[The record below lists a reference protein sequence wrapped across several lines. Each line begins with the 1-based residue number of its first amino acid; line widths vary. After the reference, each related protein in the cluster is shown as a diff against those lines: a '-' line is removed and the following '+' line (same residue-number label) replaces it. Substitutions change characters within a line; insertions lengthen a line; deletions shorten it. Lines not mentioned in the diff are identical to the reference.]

1 MKRILFVD
9 DEPAVLEALQR
20 SLYRH
25 GNQWEMSFVTSALEA
40 LAVLDAGPVD
50 VIVSDLRMPQMD
62 GVQLLEIVRTKYPGI
77 VRIALSG
84 CAERETA
91 LRASGVVHQYLA
103 KPCDQDELVESID
116 RFCASDAI
124 LPNEAVRRVVG
135 AVGDL
140 PLLAQ
145 AGSAL
150 VNALRRP
157 DVTIGDVAP
166 IIAQDVGM
174 TAKVLHLVNS
184 PIFGFLCE
192 ITSLQSAL
200 AVIGLDTLKELVL
213 TAEAFRSF
221 EPCRPIAGFVLADFE
236 AHSVLTAK
244 IAAHLPLAKSILPGS
259 ITSAFLHDIGKLV
272 LAVRL
277 PEVFERSLRL
287 SQEQHRPLHRVE
299 AEVIGVSH
307 AEIGAYLLNLWG
319 LSRSIV
325 DAVCHHHDPPRARST
340 GEGLEMAG
348 VVHVADALANEV
360 AASDESK
367 QEAARNLLDLHY
379 LAGYGVIGDVS
390 RWRVIASNLVKGA
403 QIPEAPRQKP
413 AARSMTAPK
422 TAERCNRL
430 DGELRRSME
439 SIISMVRL
447 LGQTDLTPDQRK
459 CLQVLQSESAAL
471 KSAFEDG
478 FGPGPD

>member
-1 MKRILFVD
+1 MKRVLFVD

-25 GNQWEMSFVTSALEA
+25 GDQWDMGFATSALEA

-62 GVQLLEIVRTKYPGI
+62 GVQLLEIVRTKYPGV

-103 KPCDQDELVESID
+103 KPCDQKELVESID
-116 RFCASDAI
+116 RFCAADAI

-140 PLLAQ
+140 PLLPQ

-150 VNALRRP
+150 VSALRRP
-157 DVTIGDVAP
+157 DVTIGEVAP

-174 TAKVLHLVNS
+174 TAKVLQLVNS
-184 PIFGFLCE
+184 PLFGFLCE

-221 EPCRPIAGFVLADFE
+221 EPARPIAGFVLADFE

-277 PEVFERSLRL
+277 PDLFERSLRV
-287 SQEQHRPLHRVE
+287 SREQHRPLHGVE
-299 AEVIGVSH
+299 AELMGVSH

-325 DAVCHHHDPPRARST
+325 DAVCHHHNPPKT
-340 GEGLEMAG
+340 PPPGEGLEMAG
-348 VVHVADALANEV
+348 IVHIADALANEV
-360 AASDESK
+360 RASDKSK
-367 QEAARNLLDLHY
+367 EEAARNLLDLPY
-379 LAGYGVIGDVS
+379 LAGHDVIDDVS
-390 RWRVIASNLVKGA
+390 HWRVIAKNLVNGA
-403 QIPEAPRQKP
+403 QTPEAARQP
-413 AARSMTAPK
+413 PTAPSMPAQK
-422 TAERCNRL
+422 MAERCNRRN
-430 DGELRRSME
+430 GELRHSLESM
-439 SIISMVRL
+439 ISMVHRL
-447 LGQTDLTPDQRK
+447 LQTDLTPYQRE
-459 CLQVLQSESAAL
+459 CLRVLESEGAVL
-471 KSAFEDG
+471 KSAFDDG
-478 FGPGPD
+478 FGSGRD

>member
-1 MKRILFVD
+1 MKRVLFVD

-20 SLYRH
+20 SLFRH

-157 DVTIGDVAP
+157 DVTIGEVAP

-325 DAVCHHHDPPRARST
+325 DAVCHHHNPPRARPT
-340 GEGLEMAG
+340 GDGLEMAG

-360 AASDESK
+360 RAGDDTKE
-367 QEAARNLLDLHY
+367 EAARNLLDSHY
-379 LAGYGVIGDVS
+379 LAGFDVIGDVS
-390 RWRVIASNLVKGA
+390 HWRVIAKNLVDGA
-403 QIPEAPRQKP
+403 QTPEPGRKPP
-413 AARSMTAPK
+413 AARSMPAQK
-422 TAERCNRL
+422 TAERGRRRN
-430 DGELRRSME
+430 GELRRSME
-439 SIISMVRL
+439 TMISTVHRL
-447 LGQTDLTPDQRK
+447 MQTDLTAYQRE
-459 CLQVLQSESAAL
+459 CLQVLESEGAVL
-471 KSAFEDG
+471 QSAFDDG
-478 FGPGPD
+478 FEFGPE

>member
-1 MKRILFVD
+1 MKRVLFVD

-20 SLYRH
+20 SLYQH
-25 GNQWEMSFVTSALEA
+25 GDQWDMGFVTSALEA

-62 GVQLLEIVRTKYPGI
+62 GLQLLEIVRAKYPGV

-84 CAERETA
+84 CTERETA

-140 PLLAQ
+140 PLLPQ

-157 DVTIGDVAP
+157 DVTIGEVAP

-174 TAKVLHLVNS
+174 TAKVLQLVNS
-184 PIFGFLCE
+184 PLFGFLCE

-200 AVIGLDTLKELVL
+200 AVIGLDTLKEVVL

-221 EPCRPIAGFVLADFE
+221 EPARPIAGFVLADFE

-277 PEVFERSLRL
+277 PDLFERSLRV
-287 SQEQHRPLHRVE
+287 SQEQHRPLHGVE
-299 AEVIGVSH
+299 AELMGVSH

-325 DAVCHHHDPPRARST
+325 DAVCHHHDPRKARPA

-348 VVHVADALANEV
+348 IVHVADALANEV
-360 AASDESK
+360 RAGEESK
-367 QEAARNLLDLHY
+367 EEVARSLLDLQY
-379 LAGYGVIGDVS
+379 LAGYGVVDDVT
-390 RWRVIASNLVKGA
+390 RWRAIAKNLADGA
-403 QIPEAPRQKP
+403 QTPEAARKP
-413 AARSMTAPK
+413 PTAPSMPERK
-422 TAERCNRL
+422 TAERCSRRN
-430 DGELRRSME
+430 GELRHSTE
-439 SIISMVRL
+439 TIISMVRL
-447 LGQTDLTPDQRK
+447 LRQTDLTAYQRE
-459 CLQVLQSESAAL
+459 CIQVLESECAVL
-471 KSAFEDG
+471 KSAF
-478 FGPGPD
+478 